1 MDNIQTVSE
10 KVRVCFLT
18 FDEMPI
24 KRLTVL
30 EALLTLEAMA
40 EQAILHVM
48 PWSSL
53 SVVYVISGSN
63 QWLLFDSWKHK
74 GRDACYC
81 LDGDS

>member
-1 MDNIQTVSE
+1 MDNIQTMSE

-18 FDEMPI
+18 FHEMSI

-30 EALLTLEAMA
+30 EALRTLEAMA
-40 EQAILHVM
+40 EQAVLHIM

-63 QWLLFDSWKHK
+63 QCF
-74 GRDACYC
+74 AV
-81 LDGDS
+81 